1 MSDLGRGSQDDR
13 GLGDRVLG
21 DRVLGSLPDVTF
33 ADGSR
38 AAVELVLSDVPAPD
52 EEVFAALV
60 FLRDR
65 TGRFAVVY
73 SPRREEWASPGGGRE
88 EGETARQTV
97 VREVLE
103 ETGLVLDGQALR
115 PCGVERFTPLTPG
128 RWPLGGGCLQVFH
141 VRVDADA
148 PSLRGSTDDVTGW
161 RWVTFGEL
169 EELCGASFWWPM
181 AAALFRP

>member
-1 MSDLGRGSQDDR
+1 MSHPTHQDDR
-13 GLGDRVLG
+13 SDRTLAA
-21 DRVLGSLPDVTF
+21 LPDVAF

-38 AAVELVLSDVPAPD
+38 ATVELVLSDRTAPD

-65 TGRFAVVY
+65 SDRFAVVY
-73 SPRREEWASPGGGRE
+73 SPRRQEWASPGGGRE

-103 ETGLVLDGQALR
+103 ETGLDLDEAALH

-128 RWPLGGGCLQVFH
+128 RWPEGGGCLQVFTT
-141 VRVDADA
+141 RIDADSPLMRA
-148 PSLRGSTDDVTGW
+148 TADDVTGW
-161 RWVTFGEL
+161 RWVTYPEL
-169 EELCGASFWWPM
+169 EELCGSAFWWPM
-181 AAALFRP
+181 AAALFSG